1 MKLGITVMFTVL
13 GFAWL
18 EMAKIPGGGPIDWIA
33 GVGLLVWGLICCF
46 FGYWMTKRL
55 NGK

>member
-13 GFAWL
+13 GFAWI

-33 GVGLLVWGLICCF
+33 GVGLLVWGLICCLGLYF
-46 FGYWMTKRL
+46 MTRKSD
-55 NGK
+55 GE

>member
-13 GFAWL
+13 GFAWI

-33 GVGLLVWGLICCF
+33 GVGLLVWGLFCCF
-46 FGYWMTKRL
+46 IGYLLTRKHDV
-55 NGK
+55 

>member
-13 GFAWL
+13 GFAWI
-18 EMAKIPGGGPIDWIA
+18 EMANIPGGEPIDWIA

-46 FGYWMTKRL
+46 FGYLLTRKRDV
-55 NGK
+55 